1 MAQIHPHKALQLTY
15 AIKSD
20 SQVHRYYR
28 RQYRSYSHPSPCPL
42 YVWDRRVIFL
52 KEDEYVGAFQHV
64 APESSSNLVSVS
76 DGASFPLQIKSRSQ
90 CHLIA
95 VSANH

>member
-1 MAQIHPHKALQLTY
+1 MPYPPPIC
-15 AIKSD
+15 
-20 SQVHRYYR
+20 QV
-28 RQYRSYSHPSPCPL
+28 

-52 KEDEYVGAFQHV
+52 QDEYVDAFQHI
-64 APESSSNLVSVS
+64 APESSSNLVSVT

-90 CHLIA
+90 CDPIA